1 MSYFDQ
7 DGNIRVELLDKEA
20 SDQADRFIVQ
30 FHDKRTNMKKMDTRK
45 SLSSAQLRKFFG
57 EFKQLEKKVDSEGFN
72 KVKPLIKM
80 VKSKA
85 AYASNP
91 SNQKIPEAFKNF
103 LTKNINSINEEKE
116 FRAFM
121 LHFEAVVGFFYGIE
135 GVKSN

>member
-1 MSYFDQ
+1 MSYFDK

-30 FHDKRTNMKKMDTRK
+30 FHDKRTGLKKPDFKK
-45 SLSSAQLRKFFG
+45 SLTSAQLRKFFG

-80 VKSKA
+80 AKSKA

-91 SNQKIPEAFKNF
+91 LNPKIPPAFKNF
-103 LTKNINSINEEKE
+103 LINNVDSIKEEKD

-135 GVKSN
+135 GVKNN